1 MEQNRGGTHI
11 LYQKILMDNA
21 PYMIRFGRLERFTE
35 HRHADIEFI
44 YCFRDSF
51 DIIIDKK
58 RYTVKEGEIAL
69 VSPMVSHEIPE
80 MGDTEHM
87 VLTTVVG
94 SVFLKKHFKLFSRA
108 EFASPVCSLCDFS
121 ENHVKIRELLEE
133 IAQFCMNPTAH
144 SDLIVTGNLYKICA
158 YLLDGL
164 SVPKDDGET
173 EKKDLRKVENIEKAL
188 ELIYNEYSKAL
199 TVDDA
204 AAITGY
210 GKSNFCKIFKNVV
223 GDSFHTVLNKRR
235 VYIAYELLK
244 QTDLPISVVAQEVG
258 FPEPK
263 SFCRVF
269 KSITGMTPGAY
280 RNAYA
285 E

>member
-1 MEQNRGGTHI
+1 
-11 LYQKILMDNA
+11 MDNA

-58 RYTVKEGEIAL
+58 KYTVKAGEIAL
-69 VSPMVSHEIPE
+69 ISPMVSHEIPD
-80 MGDTEHM
+80 MGEADHT
-87 VLTTVVG
+87 VLTAVVG

-108 EFASPVCSLCDFS
+108 EFSMPVCSLDDFS
-121 ENHVKIRELLEE
+121 EYHGKIRELLEE
-133 IAQFCMNPTAH
+133 IAQFCMNPTAY

-164 SVPKDDGET
+164 SVPERDAEK

-199 TVDDA
+199 TVEDA
-204 AAITGY
+204 AAVTGY

-244 QTDLPISVVAQEVG
+244 QTDLPIAVVAQEVG

-269 KSITGMTPGAY
+269 KSITGMTPGTY

>member
-1 MEQNRGGTHI
+1 
-11 LYQKILMDNA
+11 MDNA
-21 PYMIRFGRLERFTE
+21 PYMIRFGQLERFTE

-44 YCFRDSF
+44 YCFQEHF

-69 VSPMVSHEIPE
+69 ISPMVSHEIPD
-80 MGDTEHM
+80 MGDMDHT
-87 VLTTVVG
+87 VITTVVG
-94 SVFLKKHFKLFSRA
+94 SVFLKKHFKLFSKA
-108 EFASPVCSLCDFS
+108 EFAVPVCSLRHFS
-121 ENHVKIRELLEE
+121 ENHEKIIELFEE
-133 IAQFCMNPTAH
+133 IAALCMAPTAH
-144 SDLIVTGNLYKICA
+144 SDLIVTGNIYKICA

-164 SVPKDDGET
+164 SLPEENGET
-173 EKKDLRKVENIEKAL
+173 EKKDLRRVENIEKAL
-188 ELIYNEYSKAL
+188 ELIYNDYSKNL
-199 TVDDA
+199 TVDEA

-235 VYIAYELLK
+235 VSIAYELLK
-244 QTDLPISVVAQEVG
+244 QTDLPIAVVAQDVG
-258 FPEPK
+258 FSEPK

-269 KSITGMTPGAY
+269 KSITGMTPGSY
-280 RNAYA
+280 RNTYG